1 MHFRSIIDTSRSRTR
16 RIQFVIFNFIKYSI
30 SLSYL
35 IFILTANE
43 TITNLTQYE
52 LFQEESD
59 LLKVDLYFSIQPDK
73 VRKSEIFTT
82 FEKIH
87 RSFFNSL
94 ESEEAQSQIKA
105 HLSYLANSYFYNY
118 KPSPRIL
125 RQHCVVR
132 NYRKNKDIVI
142 TKPNKG
148 HGLVMLDRKLYNNTI
163 EKIISD
169 TSKFQKLS
177 EYPTL
182 KCEASLQH
190 FFFCILKQT
199 MKLNMINCILL
210 VLLLLVS
217 MVLLKCTNSPLVILF
232 LNFV

>member
-87 RSFFNSL
+87 RSFFDSL

-163 EKIISD
+163 EEIISD

-190 FFFCILKQT
+190 FFF
-199 MKLNMINCILL
+199 
-210 VLLLLVS
+210 V
-217 MVLLKCTNSPLVILF
+217 F
-232 LNFV
+232 

>member
-1 MHFRSIIDTSRSRTR
+1 MHFRSIIGTSRSRTR

-105 HLSYLANSYFYNY
+105 HLPYLANSYFYNY

-163 EKIISD
+163 EEIISD
-169 TSKFQKLS
+169 TSKFKKLS

-190 FFFCILKQT
+190 FFF
-199 MKLNMINCILL
+199 
-210 VLLLLVS
+210 V
-217 MVLLKCTNSPLVILF
+217 F
-232 LNFV
+232 